1 MPTLSDSSLGRVKF
15 DAVLSGGVGELADP
29 TSPTTKKRKK
39 RGNYVKYT
47 PEHRAS
53 IGRYALENGNERAR
67 RHFQY
72 LFPNLTES
80 TIRTF

>member
-1 MPTLSDSSLGRVKF
+1 METYETPLDPPLIP
-15 DAVLSGGVGELADP
+15 GEQE
-29 TSPTTKKRKK
+29 RKK

-67 RHFQY
+67 RNFQY
-72 LFPNLTES
+72 FFPNVQ
-80 TIRTF
+80 